1 MDIDLKWYMIGVAV
15 MMLGMF
21 VSLAYSD
28 HVKTECK
35 IEAIKNH
42 MTVADANEMCK

>member
-1 MDIDLKWYMIGVAV
+1 MDIELKWYMIGVAV

-21 VSLAYSD
+21 VSFTYSD
-28 HVKTECK
+28 HVRAECK

-42 MTVADANEMCK
+42 MTVAEAKEMCQ